1 MPTILTKGE
10 GELPDYCL
18 FSRTISAR
26 NKNFKVTVEKKNH
39 FFLNSELNLLL
50 QEIKLHYLPDSRHS
64 CIKLLCAFNHRI
76 SMLILYHLLCTKY
89 AMSFSLRI

>member
-26 NKNFKVTVEKKNH
+26 NKNFKVTVEKKKS
-39 FFLNSELNLLL
+39 FFS
-50 QEIKLHYLPDSRHS
+50 Q
-64 CIKLLCAFNHRI
+64 
-76 SMLILYHLLCTKY
+76 
-89 AMSFSLRI
+89 LRIKPAFTRNKTALFTRQ